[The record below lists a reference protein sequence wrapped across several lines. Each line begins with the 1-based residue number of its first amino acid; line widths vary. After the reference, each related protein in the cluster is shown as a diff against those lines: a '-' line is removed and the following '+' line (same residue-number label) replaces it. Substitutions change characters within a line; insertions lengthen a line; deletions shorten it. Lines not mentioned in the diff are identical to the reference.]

1 MACSIESRVPFLD
14 HPLVEFAA
22 RVPDHLKLRGG
33 VGKYIVKKAAE
44 GLVPHEILYRKKMG
58 FPTPIR
64 QWLRADAASGLLT
77 GLLDRKGFLAEYL
90 DLAAIGKL
98 MERHRAGTL
107 DATDRLWRLL
117 NLQLWGDLYF
127 TGRQERVWESA
138 AIRQTGACAPT
149 VQSGA

>member
-22 RVPDHLKLRGG
+22 RVPEHLKLRNGE
-33 VGKYIVKKAAE
+33 GKYIVKKAAE
-44 GLVPHEILYRKKMG
+44 GLVPHDILYRKKMG

-64 QWLRADAASGLLT
+64 QWLRDDKASGMLQ
-77 GLLDRKGFLAEYL
+77 GLLDRDGFLAEYL
-90 DLAAIGKL
+90 NLEPVSKL
-98 MERHRAGTL
+98 MERHRHGTL

-127 TGRQERVWESA
+127 TGRRERAWERA
-138 AIRQTGACAPT
+138 PAVTTGA
-149 VQSGA
+149 